1 MDSKVQGNPLAVP
14 RGSKKQSVL
23 IGVGIAVL
31 VVLLAGAAYVGGCLL
46 NGVGIPGL
54 SSAGV
59 RRPDLQILPAKGLP
73 TTPADV
79 NGIFDHRQDNSV
91 FVGTGNIT
99 GSKKRDAS
107 GNVHVSLSYNGPV
120 VEVVVTNQT
129 TIYKDTTAQQFNGRP
144 PIKAK
149 SSRWWGRKT
158 GDRYIADVLV

>member
-1 MDSKVQGNPLAVP
+1 MDSEVQGNPLAVP
-14 RGSKKQSVL
+14 RGSKKKSVL

-31 VVLLAGAAYVGGCLL
+31 LVLLAGAAYVGGCLL

-54 SSAGV
+54 SSVGV
-59 RRPDLQILPAKGLP
+59 RRPDLQILPAKELP
-73 TTPADV
+73 RAPADV

-144 PIKAK
+144 PHQGQIQQVV
-149 SSRWWGRKT
+149 GPED
-158 GDRYIADVLV
+158 G